1 MLDRL
6 YFIVCVS
13 FPDLH
18 SLIFMSTRSKRWFAI
33 GLAILMGVVTVSSGG
48 ATAQQPPF
56 RPVVFPK
63 VSIPRT
69 APAPPTA
76 PSWNSTPIVVPNPV
90 PDPGTTPT
98 INNPNIPIAPAVAPT
113 VPIVSPI
120 PRTEIRGVWM
130 TNNDWPMLEN
140 RTKVRNAMSQLRSLN
155 FNTIYPVV
163 WNSGYVNFPS
173 AVAAR
178 YGIQPFVRRGTD
190 GHDILADLVNQA
202 HGQNLLVIPW
212 FEFGFMVPQTSEL
225 ATLHPEWLTQTRDG
239 SQVSRGPAG
248 EVAWLN
254 PFHSEVQRFLT
265 ELVMEAVTNYDID
278 GVQFDDNLG
287 LPREFGYDTYTKALY
302 QREMK
307 KSVPSN
313 VADGAWVKWRAD
325 KISLFVKQL
334 NQAIKSRKP
343 KAIFSISPNYYDHAY
358 KLTLQDWLN
367 WVRQGFVDEVIMQ
380 VYRSDLNSFT
390 AKINRPEIIESQ
402 QRVST
407 AIGILT
413 GLRRRPVSIEQI
425 KSQTRTAQQRG
436 LGVSYFYYESL
447 WEDAPENVIDRI
459 AGFQS
464 LFPNSV
470 IRPRG

>member
-1 MLDRL
+1 
-6 YFIVCVS
+6 
-13 FPDLH
+13 
-18 SLIFMSTRSKRWFAI
+18 MSTRSKRWFAI
-33 GLAILMGVVTVSSGG
+33 TLAILMVIITISGGVSGSG
-48 ATAQQPPF
+48 ATAQKSPF
-56 RPVVFPK
+56 RPVLFPK

-69 APAPPTA
+69 TPAPPPA
-76 PSWNSTPIVVPNPV
+76 PSWNSTPIGVPNPV
-90 PDPGTTPT
+90 PDPGMTPT
-98 INNPNIPIAPAVAPT
+98 INIPTLPVVPA
-113 VPIVSPI
+113 I

-130 TNNDWPMLEN
+130 TNNDLPMLEN
-140 RTKVRNAMSQLRSLN
+140 RTRVRNAMSQLRSLN

-173 AVAAR
+173 AVALR
-178 YGIQPFVRRGTD
+178 YGIQPFVRRGSD
-190 GHDILADLVNQA
+190 GHDILADLVSQA

-239 SQVSRGPAG
+239 SQVSGSPAG

-254 PFHSEVQRFLT
+254 PFHAEVQRFLT
-265 ELVMEAVTNYDID
+265 ELVMEAVTNYDVD

-287 LPREFGYDTYTKALY
+287 LPREFGYDAYTQALY
-302 QREMK
+302 QQETK
-307 KSVPSN
+307 KLPPSN
-313 VADGAWVKWRAD
+313 MADGAWVKWRAD
-325 KISLFVKQL
+325 KITLFVKQL
-334 NQAIKSRKP
+334 SQSVKSRKP

-390 AKINRPEIIESQ
+390 AKINRPEILESQ

-413 GLRRRPVSIEQI
+413 GLRRRPISIEQI

-447 WEDAPENVIDRI
+447 WDDAPENVIDRI

-470 IRPRG
+470 VRPRS

>member
-1 MLDRL
+1 
-6 YFIVCVS
+6 
-13 FPDLH
+13 
-18 SLIFMSTRSKRWFAI
+18 MSTRSKRWLSI
-33 GLAILMGVVTVSSGG
+33 GLALLTLMVTLMGRD
-48 ATAQQPPF
+48 AMAQQPR
-56 RPVVFPK
+56 RPVLFPK

-69 APAPPTA
+69 TNAPPIA
-76 PSWNSTPIVVPNPV
+76 PSWNL
-90 PDPGTTPT
+90 TPT
-98 INNPNIPIAPAVAPT
+98 ITPPIGPSPQPDPDMPAPPGPSPIAP
-113 VPIVSPI
+113 VSNI

-130 TNNDWPMLEN
+130 TNNDLPMLED
-140 RTKVRNAMSQLRSLN
+140 RTKVRNAMSQLRTLN

-163 WNSGYVNFPS
+163 WNSGYVNYPS
-173 AVAAR
+173 SVAAR

-190 GHDILADLVNQA
+190 GHDILADLVSQA
-202 HGQNLLVIPW
+202 HGQNLMVIPW
-212 FEFGFMVPQTSEL
+212 FEFGFMVPQTAEL
-225 ATLHPEWLTQTRDG
+225 ATLHPDWLTETRDG
-239 SQVSRGPAG
+239 TQVSGGPAG

-254 PFHSEVQRFLT
+254 PMHPEVQRFLT
-265 ELVMEAVTNYDID
+265 ELVMEAVNNYDID

-287 LPREFGYDTYTKALY
+287 LPREFGYDVYTKALY
-302 QREMK
+302 QRETK

-313 VADGAWVKWRAD
+313 PADGAWVKWRAD
-325 KISLFVKQL
+325 KITAFVKQL
-334 NQAIKSRKP
+334 NQSVKARKP

-358 KLTLQDWLN
+358 KLTLQDWLT
-367 WVRQGFVDEVIMQ
+367 WVRQGLVDEVIMQ

-447 WEDAPENVIDRI
+447 WEDAPESLMDRI
-459 AGFQS
+459 AGFQF

-470 IRPRG
+470 VRSRG

>member
-1 MLDRL
+1 
-6 YFIVCVS
+6 
-13 FPDLH
+13 
-18 SLIFMSTRSKRWFAI
+18 MSTRSKRWLSI
-33 GLAILMGVVTVSSGG
+33 GLALLPLMVTLMGGN
-48 ATAQQPPF
+48 AIAQQPR
-56 RPVVFPK
+56 RPVLFPK
-63 VSIPRT
+63 VSIPRPT
-69 APAPPTA
+69 NAPPPAPAWNLIPTVTSPIGPAPMPDPEMPAPPG
-76 PSWNSTPIVVPNPV
+76 PS
-90 PDPGTTPT
+90 
-98 INNPNIPIAPAVAPT
+98 PIAPP
-113 VPIVSPI
+113 VSNI

-130 TNNDWPMLEN
+130 TNNDLPMLEN
-140 RTKVRNAMSQLRSLN
+140 RTKVRNAMSQLRALN

-173 AVAAR
+173 NVAAR
-178 YGIQPFVRRGTD
+178 YGIQPFVRKGTD

-239 SQVSRGPAG
+239 EQVSGGPAG

-254 PFHSEVQRFLT
+254 PMHPEVQRFLT
-265 ELVMEAVTNYDID
+265 ELVMEAVNNYDID

-287 LPREFGYDTYTKALY
+287 LPREFGYDPYTKALY
-302 QREMK
+302 QREMN

-313 VADGAWVKWRAD
+313 PADSAWVKWRAD
-325 KISLFVKQL
+325 KITAFVKQL
-334 NQAIKSRKP
+334 HQSVKARKP

-358 KLTLQDWLN
+358 KLTLQDWLT
-367 WVRQGFVDEVIMQ
+367 WVRQGLVDEVIMQ

-390 AKINRPEIIESQ
+390 TKINRPEILESQ

-447 WEDAPENVIDRI
+447 WEDSPESLMDRI
-459 AGFQS
+459 TGFQS
-464 LFPNSV
+464 LFPNVVVRS
-470 IRPRG
+470 RE